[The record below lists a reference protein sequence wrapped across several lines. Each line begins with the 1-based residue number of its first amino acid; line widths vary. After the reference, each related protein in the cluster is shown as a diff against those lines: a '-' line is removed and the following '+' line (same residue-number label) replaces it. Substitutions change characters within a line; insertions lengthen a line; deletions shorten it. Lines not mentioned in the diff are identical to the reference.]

1 MLVPDLLSDMTID
14 LIPDCISNLIFDVT
28 LRLRPDQALDPI
40 SDWPVSH
47 VRTCRSRYACTGM
60 S

>member
-1 MLVPDLLSDMTID
+1 MLVPELLSNMTID

-28 LRLRPDQALDPI
+28 MRLWPDQALDPI

-47 VRTCRSRYACTGM
+47 NSSRTRVRTWSRI
-60 S
+60 